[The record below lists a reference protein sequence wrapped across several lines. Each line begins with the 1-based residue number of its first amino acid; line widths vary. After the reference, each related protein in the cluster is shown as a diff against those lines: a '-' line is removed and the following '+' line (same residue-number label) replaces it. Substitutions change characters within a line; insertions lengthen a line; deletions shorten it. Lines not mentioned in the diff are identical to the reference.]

1 MDQLLFDY
9 AKEGIFLALFLY
21 LLIWTIPKI
30 KQEFKQEMKEMESR
44 YNSEMEKMEKRHSE
58 DMEKLEKRADER
70 ESELMKLLN
79 MFEDKYDILTYKVEE
94 VLKKIQS

>member
-1 MDQLLFDY
+1 MDQLLLDY

-21 LLIWTIPKI
+21 LLIWTIPRM

-44 YNSEMEKMEKRHSE
+44 YITEIEKIEKRHIE
-58 DMEKLEKRADER
+58 EMEKLEKKAEER

-79 MFEDKYDILTYKVEE
+79 MFEDKYDILTYKAEE
-94 VLKKIQS
+94 ILKKVQS